1 MIPLILMS
9 LSLLVILGLAAALLG
24 RSRAGNAIGSWGAVL
39 ANLSGLAATIGGL
52 LSGAPLSF
60 TLPWNGVAGA
70 SFTLGLDPLSG
81 FFLLPVFS
89 LSAVCAMFGGA
100 SLSEMRGTR
109 NLGASWLAFN
119 LLTASMVIAILARNA
134 VLFLVAW
141 EVMTLSSWFLV
152 TFEHEK
158 EGVGQAGVTYLIASQ
173 IGVAFLLALFL
184 LLGAKGAASSGA
196 AAQMLRSRAADLDFS
211 RFGGITGTA
220 AGAAFLLA
228 LFGFGTKAGIVPLH
242 VWLPE
247 AHPAAPSHVSAVMSG
262 VMIKTGIYGILRV
275 LTFLGA
281 PAPWWGWTLLGAGV
295 VSGILGVLYALAQHD
310 IKRLLAYHS
319 VENIGIICIGLGVG
333 LLGVSYGLPAVA
345 VLGFAGGLLHVA
357 NHALFKALLFL
368 GAGAAVHEAGSR
380 ELDRLG
386 GLLKRMPVTGIA
398 FLVGAVAICGL
409 PPLNGFVSELL
420 VFAGAFRS
428 AASPAIAHAA
438 AGAIAVAGL
447 ALIGGLAA
455 ACFTKAFGIVF
466 LGEARSPRAA
476 KAKEAAPAMLAAM
489 LVLAALCAAIGFMGP
504 PVVYAMTPLVAE
516 AGGMTPERAA
526 VLLLPARDALGGLAG
541 PAAVVAGITALLLF
555 ARAAL
560 LSKRRVERSVTWDCG
575 YVKPTPRMQYTAS
588 SFAQPLLSMFKA
600 VLSPHVTREGPSG
613 FFPSKARYMT
623 HTKDAL
629 EWRVFRPAFKAL
641 ERIFS
646 GVRAFQHGSLQ
657 LYVLS
662 IAATLLILL
671 VWKLG

>member
-9 LSLLVILGLAAALLG
+9 LSLLIILGLAAALLG
-24 RSRAGNAIGSWGAVL
+24 RSRAGNAIGAWGAVL

-60 TLPWNGVAGA
+60 ALPWNGAAGA
-70 SFTLGLDPLSG
+70 SFSLGFDPLSG
-81 FFLLPVFS
+81 FFLLPVFG

-100 SLSEMRGTR
+100 PLSETRGTG

-119 LLTASMVIAILARNA
+119 LLTASMVMSVLARNA

-184 LLGAKGAASSGA
+184 LLGAKGAASYGG
-196 AAQMLRSRAADLDFS
+196 AADLDFS

-220 AGAAFLLA
+220 AGAAFILA

-310 IKRLLAYHS
+310 LKRLLAYHS

-398 FLVGAVAICGL
+398 FLAGAVAICGL

-420 VFAGAFRS
+420 VFSGAFRS

-438 AGAIAVAGL
+438 AGAIAVASL

-476 KAKEAAPAMLAAM
+476 KAREAAPAMLAAM
-489 LVLAALCAAIGFMGP
+489 LVLAALCAAIGLMGP
-504 PVVYAMTPLVAE
+504 LVVYAMTPLVAE
-516 AGGMTPERAA
+516 ACGMTPERAA
-526 VLLLPARDALGGLAG
+526 VLLLPARNALGGLAG
-541 PAAVVAGITALLLF
+541 PAAVVAGFTALLLCV
-555 ARAAL
+555 RAAL

-600 VLSPHVTREGPSG
+600 ILSPHVTREGPSG
-613 FFPSKARYMT
+613 FFPPEARYMT

-629 EWRVFRPAFKAL
+629 EWRVIRPAFKAL